1 MRCGRDC
8 SGSRPQLTFWSFEDE
23 NSLPAEMS
31 SDCVNYMSGHIDTK
45 YLDQA
50 FWFHGWMTASQSPK
64 SVTSATSQV
73 KLTPSTSSRSKEGK
87 KVGCDLVNLRFLVC
101 KYTNV
106 CFGKASFILTS

>member
-8 SGSRPQLTFWSFEDE
+8 SGVTSAMHVFWSFEDE

-50 FWFHGWMTASQSPK
+50 FWCHGWMTAFQSPK
-64 SVTSATSQV
+64 SVTSATMELPTVQISYKHCLSQYV
-73 KLTPSTSSRSKEGK
+73 DVMGLTHSG
-87 KVGCDLVNLRFLVC
+87 LR
-101 KYTNV
+101 
-106 CFGKASFILTS
+106 A